1 MTTHRPSARA
11 TTPHANHGPNLT
23 RSGLRVGTRVVPLL
37 SAALH
42 YFRLSPARWRRA
54 LESVRELG
62 FELVETYVPWGEHE
76 LAEGRYDFGQ
86 HDRQKDL
93 GAFLDLA
100 HELGLFVFLRPGPNV
115 NAELPNFGLPRRIV
129 LDERNQ
135 ARSARG
141 QVLPVPAPPRMFPAP
156 SYASANFRAE
166 TERWFRAVAEVAA
179 PRCWP
184 KGPIVLLQV
193 DNEIAF
199 FFRDAPYDSDY
210 HPDALAAFER
220 FLEQRFAS
228 IAALNADYG
237 TTHASFGEV
246 PAPRK
251 FALGSDHRS
260 TLLPLLDWVAFH
272 EALLSDALGAM
283 TLQLAAA
290 GLVGLPLSHN
300 LPMGE
305 GGLPAT
311 VSVLER
317 SVDLVGLDYYHG
329 RGNLE
334 AARKRTLRLAGS
346 SRLPFA
352 PELGAGAP
360 PWFGARTELDGLY
373 SAICACAYGLRG
385 FSLYM
390 TVDRDRWQG
399 APIDPDGEPRAG
411 AEPWRRF
418 VTALKEVGFHALRRR
433 VEVALSIPKEYA
445 QLSRAMH
452 ALGPLSPSLLDLAGL
467 SASAACRWDRFGFEE
482 PIQIAWEQ
490 WLARLDRALCDA
502 QIPFV
507 YVESDADLELQP
519 ELKLIFAPG
528 YEFADLAR
536 WQRLQRF
543 GARGGTVICG
553 PQWPRLDSRLRSH
566 PFEPPAL
573 PAHVPAA
580 PLKLPDQAAANA
592 RVRELIGALGLSAP
606 ISVSPLPLQ
615 ATLHEDEAGPRAIFV
630 MNPGPGDVRAEL
642 RLPSALRLYDPLS
655 GERFEASGSALELT
669 LLRQSCRMLV
679 VEAGRHAE

>member
-1 MTTHRPSARA
+1 
-11 TTPHANHGPNLT
+11 
-23 RSGLRVGTRVVPLL
+23 
-37 SAALH
+37 
-42 YFRLSPARWRRA
+42 
-54 LESVRELG
+54 
-62 FELVETYVPWGEHE
+62 
-76 LAEGRYDFGQ
+76 
-86 HDRQKDL
+86 
-93 GAFLDLA
+93 
-100 HELGLFVFLRPGPNV
+100 V

-166 TERWFRAVAEVAA
+166 TERWFRAVAEIAA

-220 FLEQRFAS
+220 FLQQRFGS
-228 IAALNADYG
+228 ITALNADYG
-237 TTHASFGEV
+237 AAHASFGEV

-251 FALGSDHRS
+251 FALGSNHRS
-260 TLLPLLDWVAFH
+260 TLLPLLDWMAFH
-272 EALLSDALGAM
+272 EALCSEALGTM
-283 TLQLAAA
+283 SRQLALA
-290 GLVGLPLSHN
+290 GLAGLPVSHN

-311 VSVLER
+311 VSTLER
-317 SVDLVGLDYYHG
+317 SLDLVGLDYYHG
-329 RGNLE
+329 RRSLE
-334 AARKRTLRLAGS
+334 AARTRTLRLAGS

-390 TVDRDRWQG
+390 AVDRDRWQG
-399 APIDPDGEPRAG
+399 APIDPDGEPRPG

-418 VTALKEVGFHALRRR
+418 VTALKEVGFHGLRRR

-445 QLSRAMH
+445 QLSRATH

-490 WLARLDRALCDA
+490 WLARLDRALGDA

-507 YVESDADLELQP
+507 YVESDADLETQP
-519 ELKLIFAPG
+519 ELKLIFAPA
-528 YEFADLAR
+528 YEFADPGR

-543 GARGGTVICG
+543 AERGGTVICG
-553 PQWPRLDSRLRSH
+553 PQWPRLDARLRAH
-566 PFEPPAL
+566 AFERPAL
-573 PAHVPAA
+573 PARIPAA
-580 PLKLPDQAAANA
+580 PLRLPDQAAANA
-592 RVRELIGALGLSAP
+592 LVRDVVGALGLRAP
-606 ISVSPLPLQ
+606 ISVSPLPIK
-615 ATLHEDEAGPRAIFV
+615 ATLHEDERGPRAIFV
-630 MNPGPGDVRAEL
+630 INPSADDVRAEL
-642 RLPSALRLYDPLS
+642 ALAGAVRLRDPLS
-655 GERFEASGSALELT
+655 GERFETDGTALALRV
-669 LLRQSCRMLV
+669 LRQSCRMLL
-679 VEAGRHAE
+679 VEADPHAE